1 MAQGHTTIWSGCQ
14 INTPILRDLREESG
28 GGTAVVDYL
37 VWGIYYDL
45 SDIIL

>member
-1 MAQGHTTIWSGCQ
+1 MKQIPWYQGVMAQGHTTIWSGCQ

-37 VWGIYYDL
+37 V
-45 SDIIL
+45 